1 MPKRATGWSREF
13 DGPIA
18 LPGGAKLVT
27 LRDAA
32 SYLAALPKK
41 EADAAEWQAAIEAPM
56 LVVELGGSTMFARIG
71 VMQALNRGHVREFNP
86 TRKDPH
92 WSGKNQE
99 GSMTGVAK
107 DGLPFATGLKS
118 REKRK
123 PVATLYAIR
132 FRGYVAQFTQGKD
145 VHGGAVQVHD

>member
-1 MPKRATGWSREF
+1 LP
-13 DGPIA
+13 DGR
-18 LPGGAKLVT
+18 KLVT

-32 SYLAALPKK
+32 SYITALPEK
-41 EADAAEWQAAIEAPM
+41 EADAAEWQAAIEALM

-71 VMQALNRGHVREFNP
+71 VMQGLNRGHVREFNP

-118 REKRK
+118 GEKCQ

-132 FRGYVAQFTQGKD
+132 FRGYVAQFTQGGTFD
-145 VHGGAVQVHD
+145 AGGPIGCGFFFSH